1 VPTTTPPETLGRV
14 ADFLR
19 PHAER
24 VAAVG
29 IACFGPIDLDRR
41 SPTFGCITTTPKPG
55 WARADVVGAF
65 RALGVPVAFD
75 TDVNGA
81 ALGEHRWGAGRGVDP
96 FVYLTVGT
104 GIGGGAIVN
113 GRPLHGLVHPEM
125 GHVPIPRDPKIRSR
139 APARTTAAASR
150 ASRPPSRSARA
161 GDRAEA
167 LPAGH
172 EAWRLQARYLASAS
186 SPSRPCSRRGESPW
200 AAA

>member
-1 VPTTTPPETLGRV
+1 MPTTTPPETLGRV

-19 PHAER
+19 PHR

-41 SPTFGCITTTPKPG
+41 SPTFGWITTTPKPG
-55 WARADVVGAF
+55 WARVDVVGAF
-65 RALGVPVAFD
+65 RELGVPVVFD

-113 GRPLHGLVHPEM
+113 GRPLHGLGHPEM
-125 GHVPIPRDPKIRSR
+125 GHVPIPRDPADSFTG
-139 APARTTAAASR
+139 A
-150 ASRPPSRSARA
+150 
-161 GDRAEA
+161 
-167 LPAGH
+167 
-172 EAWRLQARYLASAS
+172 
-186 SPSRPCSRRGESPW
+186 
-200 AAA
+200 